1 MDTKNKPI
9 PAREMHKI
17 VWVSVGVLTLLFL
30 TFPIA
35 IWRISQKEKFRG
47 FHVKSFTIEGQSP
60 VNAVANA
67 IAKGLTQPAIP
78 SSSALAAANNFYLG
92 LDSKKKR
99 PHKSPEVVPF
109 TNTSAETAIAS
120 SPTDKTVQA
129 VPVSGG

>member
-1 MDTKNKPI
+1 METKNKPI
-9 PAREMHKI
+9 PPREMHKI
-17 VWVSVGVLTLLFL
+17 VWVSIGVLTLLFM

-35 IWRISQKEKFRG
+35 MRRASQKEKFRG
-47 FHVKSFTIEGQSP
+47 FHVKPLTIEGQSP

-67 IAKGLTQPAIP
+67 VAKGLLQPAIA
-78 SSSALAAANNFYLG
+78 SSSALAAANNSYLA

-109 TNTSAETAIAS
+109 TNTSTETAIAS

-129 VPVSGG
+129 VSVSAG

>member
-1 MDTKNKPI
+1 METKNKPI

-17 VWVSVGVLTLLFL
+17 VWVSVGVLTLFFM

-35 IWRISQKEKFRG
+35 MWRVSQKEKFRG

-67 IAKGLTQPAIP
+67 IAKGLAQPAIA
-78 SSSALAAANNFYLG
+78 STSALAAANNSYLAI
-92 LDSKKKR
+92 DRQKKL

-109 TNTSAETAIAS
+109 TQAS

-129 VPVSGG
+129 VCVSAG

>member
-1 MDTKNKPI
+1 METKTKPI

-17 VWVSVGVLTLLFL
+17 VWVSVGVLTLFFM

-35 IWRISQKEKFRG
+35 MWRVSQKEEFRR

-67 IAKGLTQPAIP
+67 VAKGLAQPPIAN
-78 SSSALAAANNFYLG
+78 SSALAAADNFYLG
-92 LDSKKKR
+92 LDSQKKL

-109 TNTSAETAIAS
+109 TNTSTETAIAS
-120 SPTDKTVQA
+120 SPKDETIQA
-129 VPVSGG
+129 VPVSAG

>member
-9 PAREMHKI
+9 AAREMQKI
-17 VWVSVGVLTLLFL
+17 VWVSVGVLTLFFM

-35 IWRISQKEKFRG
+35 MWRVSQKEKFRG

-67 IAKGLTQPAIP
+67 VAKGLTQPAIA
-78 SSSALAAANNFYLG
+78 SSSALVAANNSYLA
-92 LDSKKKR
+92 LDSQKKL

-109 TNTSAETAIAS
+109 TNTSTETAIAS
-120 SPTDKTVQA
+120 SPTDKTVQ
-129 VPVSGG
+129 VISVSAG

>member
-1 MDTKNKPI
+1 METKNKPN

-17 VWVSVGVLTLLFL
+17 VWVNVGVLTLFFM

-35 IWRISQKEKFRG
+35 MWRVSQKEKFRG

-60 VNAVANA
+60 VNAVA
-67 IAKGLTQPAIP
+67 KGLAQPAIA
-78 SSSALAAANNFYLG
+78 SSSALAAANNSYLA
-92 LDSKKKR
+92 LESKKKL

-109 TNTSAETAIAS
+109 TNTSTETAIAS

-129 VPVSGG
+129 VPVSAG

>member
-1 MDTKNKPI
+1 METKNKQL

-17 VWVSVGVLTLLFL
+17 VWVSVGVLTLFFM

-35 IWRISQKEKFRG
+35 MWRVSQKEKFRG

-67 IAKGLTQPAIP
+67 VAKGLAQPAIA
-78 SSSALAAANNFYLG
+78 SSSPLPAANNSYLG
-92 LDSKKKR
+92 LDSQKKL

-109 TNTSAETAIAS
+109 TNTSTETAIAS

-129 VPVSGG
+129 VPVSAG

>member
-67 IAKGLTQPAIP
+67 VAKGLAQP
-78 SSSALAAANNFYLG
+78 S
-92 LDSKKKR
+92 
-99 PHKSPEVVPF
+99 
-109 TNTSAETAIAS
+109 IAS
-120 SPTDKTVQA
+120 SKCA
-129 VPVSGG
+129 GGCK